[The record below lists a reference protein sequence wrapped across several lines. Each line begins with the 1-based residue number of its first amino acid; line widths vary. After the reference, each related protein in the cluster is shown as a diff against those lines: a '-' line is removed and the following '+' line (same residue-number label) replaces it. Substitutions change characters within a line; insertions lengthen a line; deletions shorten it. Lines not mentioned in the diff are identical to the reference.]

1 MFQNFLPTL
10 YFIDRCCRVLQV
22 SSLKEH
28 IESVRSLL
36 ANKDSVDGEEIKKKT
51 SDLQQASLKLFEMA
65 YKKVRYSLRGCVCTY
80 E

>member
-1 MFQNFLPTL
+1 M
-10 YFIDRCCRVLQV
+10 

-65 YKKVRYSLRGCVCTY
+65 YKKVRGSLRGCGCTY